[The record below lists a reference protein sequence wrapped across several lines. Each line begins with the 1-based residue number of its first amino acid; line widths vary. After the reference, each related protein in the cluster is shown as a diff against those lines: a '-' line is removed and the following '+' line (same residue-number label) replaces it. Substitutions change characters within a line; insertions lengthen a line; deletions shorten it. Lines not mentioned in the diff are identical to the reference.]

1 MTFFSTLSFWHWLIL
16 GIALTVL
23 ETVAPGV
30 VFLWMG
36 IAAGLTG
43 LIVLTIDGLSWQ
55 IQTLLFA
62 ALSVVSVVSGRLWL
76 RHRPTATDHP
86 TLNRRGEQHIGH
98 VFTLDAPIV
107 NGVGKIRVGD
117 ATWKVTGAD
126 LPAGTRVKVVAAEGT
141 ILRVEPG

>member
-43 LIVLTIDGLSWQ
+43 LIVLAIDGLSWQ
-55 IQTLLFA
+55 IQTLIFA

-107 NGVGKIRVGD
+107 NGVGKIKVGD
-117 ATWKVTGAD
+117 ATWKVAGAD